1 VTLLQPVPPDTL
13 AWGLGINNRGDVLGY
28 SFVSGAPY
36 HERIGVWDR
45 NGNFQ
50 TYFDETIVSNR
61 LLFNDNNLIVI
72 TLVQDSNSYLVPQPG
87 VRLNLADLVVNMP
100 AGQDLRSITDM
111 NNHGD
116 MIGSSSQGNN
126 FLLERVGVGNQ

>member
-1 VTLLQPVPPDTL
+1 M
-13 AWGLGINNRGDVLGY
+13 LGY
-28 SFVSGAPY
+28 SFVLGAPY

-50 TYFDETIVSNR
+50 VYFDETIVSNS

-72 TLVQDSNSYLVPQPG
+72 TLVNSNDPRIGNSSLLVPKPG

-100 AGQDLRSITDM
+100 AGQDLRLITDM